1 MGKAVAL
8 INGINYSWP
17 NAYII
22 LFNTPVVGVTKFEL
36 SSEQEKENNYG
47 FGSDPVSRG
56 YGRKKY
62 EGSISLYWD
71 EVRRIID
78 AAPNRDILDIPPFD
92 ISLGLFS
99 NRNQPY
105 NMVARM
111 VEFTKNPF
119 AVGEGDTK
127 IIVDIPL
134 IVARIDY

>member
-1 MGKAVAL
+1 MAVAL

-17 NAYII
+17 NAYIL
-22 LFNTPVVGVTKFEL
+22 LFGVPVIGISKIEL

-47 FGSDPVSRG
+47 TGADPVSRG

-78 AAPNRDILDIPPFD
+78 AAPNRDLLDIPPFD
-92 ISLGLFS
+92 LVMGLIST
-99 NRNQPY
+99 RNQPY
-105 NMVARM
+105 KMVARM
-111 VEFTKNPF
+111 VEFTKNAY
-119 AVGEGDTK
+119 AVAEGDTK

-134 IVARIDY
+134 IVAKIDY